1 MNAAAAVPGFWDHRH
16 QAWTVPV
23 MVGEL
28 YVTDGDEHLATVL
41 GSCVAT
47 CVRDRAT
54 GVGGM
59 CHMLLPETV
68 GFVPRLVGA
77 MVEEVLAYGGHRDDL
92 EVKLFG
98 GGRVIVATSDIGAL
112 NVAAVRAY
120 LFQLGLT
127 VVAEDV
133 GGPVARRLRYHPLTG
148 HTLIQRLP
156 MTVDPEG
163 PIP

>member
-1 MNAAAAVPGFWDHRH
+1 MNASAAIPGFWDHRH

-23 MVGEL
+23 LVGQR

-47 CVRDRAT
+47 CVRDRGT

-68 GFVPRLVGA
+68 GLVPRLVGA
-77 MVEEVLAYGGHRDDL
+77 MVDEVLAFGGRRDDL

-98 GGRVIVATSDIGAL
+98 GGRVIVASSDVGAL
-112 NVAAVRAY
+112 NVAAVRTY
-120 LFQLGLT
+120 LCQLGLPI
-127 VVAEDV
+127 VAEDV
-133 GGPVARRLRYHPLTG
+133 GGPMARRLRYHPRSG
-148 HTLIQRLP
+148 QTLIQRLP
-156 MTVDPEG
+156 MAVDLEG
-163 PIP
+163 SSR